1 MEDILSYA
9 KEHEAYLGVGL
20 YSFPE
25 AGRIINAK
33 PSVLRR
39 WAREYVYFD
48 KDAVRRHAP
57 VISRYF
63 GRNSDTLTFLEL
75 VELLFISA
83 FRSEG
88 VSMQAIRKAAERAAI
103 QFHTEYPF
111 AVQRFDT
118 DGKHIFAT
126 LREESSDLEL
136 IEELGKGQ
144 LAFDRVV
151 KPLFRKID
159 YRDGADAL
167 RYWPLGHEG
176 RIVLD
181 PHRAFGKPIDSAT
194 SLSTEV
200 LYESVQAEGGQD
212 PAAVADWFEVP
223 IEAVTAAIRYES
235 LLREKTPILAA

>member
-1 MEDILSYA
+1 MDLE
-9 KEHEAYLGVGL
+9 KYLGVGL

-25 AGRIINAK
+25 AGRIVGAK

-39 WAREYVYFD
+39 WARDYIYFD
-48 KDAVRRHAP
+48 KDAIRQHTS
-57 VISRYF
+57 VIPRYF

-75 VELLFISA
+75 IELLFIRA

-111 AVQRFDT
+111 AVKRFDT

-126 LREESSDLEL
+126 LREEANDLEL
-136 IEELGKGQ
+136 TEDLGKGQ

-151 KPLFRKID
+151 KPLFRNLD
-159 YRDGADAL
+159 YRGNTDAL

-176 RIVLD
+176 RIILD
-181 PHRAFGKPIDSAT
+181 PHRAFGKPIDSPT
-194 SLSTEV
+194 GVSTEV
-200 LYESVQAEGGQD
+200 LYDAVQAEGGQD
-212 PAAVADWFEVP
+212 PAEVADWFEVP

-235 LLREKTPILAA
+235 SLREKPLILAA